1 MSDTYVLDA
10 SAILTVING
19 ETGFSTVQNLLQQS
33 VASAVNMSEVIA
45 KLQERGGTDAAIMAI
60 LSDFNVQIVAFDE
73 EQAIAAGML
82 RNKTRK
88 RGLSLGDRACL
99 ALANSR
105 NAIAV
110 TTDKAW
116 MDLDDIAR
124 LLVVR

>member
-1 MSDTYVLDA
+1 MSDSYVLDA

-19 ETGFSTVQNLLQQS
+19 ETGFATVQNLLQKS
-33 VASAVNMSEVIA
+33 VTSAVNMSEVVA
-45 KLQERGGTDAAIMAI
+45 KLQERGGTDSAIMAI
-60 LSDFNVQIVAFDE
+60 LNDFDVHVVAFDD

-88 RGLSLGDRACL
+88 KGLSLGDRACL
-99 ALANSR
+99 ALAASR

-116 MDLDDIAR
+116 MDLGDIVR

>member
-19 ETGFSTVQNLLQQS
+19 EAGFATVQNLLQQS
-33 VASAVNMSEVIA
+33 VTSAVNMSEVVA
-45 KLQERGGTDAAIMAI
+45 KLQEQGVTDPAIMSI
-60 LSDFNVQIVAFDE
+60 LNDFDMQVVAFDN

-82 RNKTRK
+82 RNQTRK
-88 RGLSLGDRACL
+88 KGLSLGDRACL
-99 ALANSR
+99 ALAASR

-116 MDLDDIAR
+116 KDLDNIAR

>member
-45 KLQERGGTDAAIMAI
+45 KLQERGGTNAAIMAI

-99 ALANSR
+99 ALATSR

>member
-1 MSDTYVLDA
+1 MSDRYVLDA

-19 ETGFSTVQNLLQQS
+19 ETGFATVQDLLQRS
-33 VASAVNMSEVIA
+33 VTSAVNMSEVIA
-45 KLQERGGTDAAIMAI
+45 KLQERGGSDSAIMAI
-60 LSDFNVQIVAFDE
+60 LNDFDVDVVAFDN
-73 EQAIAAGML
+73 EQAIAAGLL

-88 RGLSLGDRACL
+88 KGLSLGDRACL
-99 ALANSR
+99 ALAASR

-116 MDLDDIAR
+116 MELGDVFR

>member
-99 ALANSR
+99 ALATSR

>member
-19 ETGFSTVQNLLQQS
+19 ETGFATVQNLLQQS
-33 VASAVNMSEVIA
+33 VTSAVNMSEVVA
-45 KLQERGGTDAAIMAI
+45 KLQERGVTEPAIMAI
-60 LSDFNVQIVAFDE
+60 LNDFDVHVVAFDD

-88 RGLSLGDRACL
+88 KGLSLGDRACL
-99 ALANSR
+99 ALAASR

-116 MDLDDIAR
+116 KDLDTIAR